1 MPDAVRAPGP
11 QGLSDIA
18 AEFKRLDETRRQ
30 RGLSLT
36 EAGRYNSL
44 FSQLSDALSANERHR
59 KVDMRQFLRVRS
71 PMELVL
77 RTSGGELRA
86 VCNDF
91 GGGGCAIESPKVFN
105 LGDDVYLD
113 GALLD
118 GTLHPLHGRASV
130 VWARLPSTSLGHH
143 GYGLKFVIESA
154 GIRDQIDR
162 VVYRVLDLFL
172 NDGKASS
179 ESGRFKKIAI

>member
-1 MPDAVRAPGP
+1 M
-11 QGLSDIA
+11 GLSEIA
-18 AEFKRLDETRRQ
+18 DEFKRLDELRRQ

-36 EAGRYNSL
+36 EAGRYNTL
-44 FSQLSDALSANERHR
+44 FSQLSDVLSANERHR

-77 RTSGGELRA
+77 KPGGGEIRA

-91 GGGGCAIESPKVFN
+91 GGGGCAIESPKFFN

-113 GALLD
+113 GAILD
-118 GTLHPLHGRASV
+118 GTRHELHGRAIV
-130 VWARLPSTSLGHH
+130 VWARLPTSALGAH
-143 GYGLKFVIESA
+143 GYGLKFAIESPQM
-154 GIRDQIDR
+154 RDQIDR

-172 NDGKASS
+172 NEGRAAAD
-179 ESGRFKKIAI
+179 SGRFKKIAV